1 MMIYFGGINMECY
14 FLSTSSEIVECFKE
28 CVYYNKDKENPAEDC
43 PFAQV
48 FSGKSYKD
56 IHKEIVSN

>member
-1 MMIYFGGINMECY
+1 MECY
-14 FLSTSSEIVECFKE
+14 FLSTSVEIVECFKE
-28 CVYYNKDKENPAEDC
+28 CVYYNKNKDNPAEDC

-56 IHKEIVSN
+56 VDKQAISK

>member
-1 MMIYFGGINMECY
+1 MMIFGGISMECY
-14 FLSTSSEIVECFKE
+14 FLSTSAEIIECFKE

-48 FSGKSYKD
+48 FNGKSYRGVNKQ
-56 IHKEIVSN
+56 IINN